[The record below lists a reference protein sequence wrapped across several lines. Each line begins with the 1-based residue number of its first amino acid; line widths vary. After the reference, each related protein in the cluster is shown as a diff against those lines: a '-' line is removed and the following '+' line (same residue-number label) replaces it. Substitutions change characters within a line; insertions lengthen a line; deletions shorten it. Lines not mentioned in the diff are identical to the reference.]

1 MTCHWS
7 RLMILVLCI
16 MPAGCTSTLKAV
28 TGTYSYYEVID
39 GNVTYFRWNP
49 MGMRYHTSVLEQP
62 DPETFEAI
70 GIEPAKDATTVHE
83 WGIPILHAD
92 PATFKR
98 LTENYARDSTQVSYG
113 RTRLEGVDINTFKRL
128 ADA

>member
-1 MTCHWS
+1 
-7 RLMILVLCI
+7 
-16 MPAGCTSTLKAV
+16 
-28 TGTYSYYEVID
+28 
-39 GNVTYFRWNP
+39 

-83 WGIPILHAD
+83 WGIPILYAD